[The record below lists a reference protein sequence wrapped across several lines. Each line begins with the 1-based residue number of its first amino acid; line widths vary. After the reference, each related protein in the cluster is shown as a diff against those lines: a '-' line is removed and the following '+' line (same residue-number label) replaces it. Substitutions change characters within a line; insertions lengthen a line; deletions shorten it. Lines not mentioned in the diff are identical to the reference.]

1 MSRLGFGPSNLR
13 FALACLGVAV
23 GLSAP
28 LGSNLRSEVLLADEA
43 ADPSARTQRA
53 EDVAARP
60 AAADQ
65 LAESDGSLSEAELR
79 RSIREIGYLST
90 FFGRLAAYEAAAER
104 RSYWEDLRLG
114 YAAAAGRLGR
124 LLDQG
129 GLTLADLPAG
139 RRGSLGE
146 AGIVIDTTLDG
157 AWQPEQLRRERAA
170 GEDDWRHSHRL
181 SAAIFE
187 GLAGLEGYERWIW
200 FDSHLKRSPTAGTLE
215 PGREAVAGPLLTRY
229 WFAKDWHLWASVAAK
244 AADERRLRT
253 LWTTRRDALAA
264 QAERAVEETRAKLG
278 TAWHAALAANWQ
290 QHVATAEEIAATFA
304 GVGAMAGFF
313 PEARGEAVEAEPEA
327 TPKPRDPTRR
337 EEITALRG
345 RLAELEGRIGQL
357 GGQLR
362 QSRDEASRLERELGA
377 ARDLAGAREAEDDR
391 LTRAYAELEAAQLA
405 DQQRLAELEAERKAS
420 LDRVAELEA
429 ARAADQSRVAQ
440 LELRLAALREE
451 LSASLEQS
459 SAIEGA
465 LSETQR
471 DAGSIGSEQDKL
483 RQLMQ
488 TQGRQIAAERRRVAE
503 LEQRLSTMV
512 AQLEESR
519 GEIDR
524 YQAQIQ
530 ENQGELSRYRDEMRA
545 TGEELSRYREELDAA
560 QDRQSESMLS
570 LARAFGT
577 GQTAVI
583 VLGVVLLLLS
593 VMTIAVLLRRT
604 AAAGATA
611 PVAPARD
618 RGGQA
623 AANGRTATR
632 NRTPSATPSRTA
644 EPDRAESEALAARK
658 DAPRDRLLALAGE
671 RIEVAIPILV
681 RSEALTDAD
690 LIGIIRRTTT
700 RHRLAIAM
708 RPTLSRGVVDALV
721 ATGDAKVAA
730 AVLQNDAAEITPEA
744 FGRLAEQAAAAPALK
759 AALLERPGLPAALRD
774 RLEDAAKPSE
784 TATAADATVAK
795 EERGLPETEVPSPA
809 AEAPQQDLAAKLQ
822 AAAAKLDAAAVEEAA
837 ARDRKATEAEPETR
851 SPAAA
856 DATEEDAPSAPA
868 ASGEVAPHALIE
880 ALRQGKLE
888 LFEALFGKMTGLR
901 PPRLQ
906 QVIYGAGG
914 ENLAIAC
921 RALGLGKPL
930 MTSIF
935 IWSRKGRADLG
946 VVNPRELSQAMTVF
960 DETSPEAAQD
970 MIAAWIEGD
979 AIPGE
984 WDRRLHGPAAE

>member
-23 GLSAP
+23 GVSAP

-43 ADPSARTQRA
+43 AASSARTQRA
-53 EDVAARP
+53 EAMGARP
-60 AAADQ
+60 AAARDQ

-79 RSIREIGYLST
+79 RSVRQIGYLST
-90 FFGRLAAYEAAAER
+90 FFGRLAAYETAAAR

-124 LLDQG
+124 LLDGG

-157 AWQPEQLRRERAA
+157 AWRPEQLRRDRAA
-170 GEDDWRHSHRL
+170 GADDWGHSLRL

-200 FDSHLKRSPTAGTLE
+200 FDAHLKRSPTAGTLE
-215 PGREAVAGPLLTRY
+215 PGSEAVAGPLLTRY
-229 WFAKDWHLWASVAAK
+229 WFARDWHLWASVAAR
-244 AADERRLRT
+244 AADERRLRA
-253 LWTTRRDALAA
+253 LWTTRRAALAA
-264 QAERAVEETRAKLG
+264 QASQAVEETRAKLG
-278 TAWHAALAANWQ
+278 EAWHAALAANWQ
-290 QHVATAEEIAATFA
+290 QQLAAAEEIAATFA

-313 PEARGEAVEAEPEA
+313 PEARDQGVGVEPGVA
-327 TPKPRDPTRR
+327 PKPQDPARR

-357 GGQLR
+357 GSQLR
-362 QSRDEASRLERELGA
+362 QSRGEASRLEKELGS
-377 ARDLAGAREAEDDR
+377 ARDLAEEREAKDDQ

-405 DQQRLAELEAERKAS
+405 DQRRLAELEAERRAS

-429 ARAADQSRVAQ
+429 ARAADQSRVAE

-465 LSETQR
+465 LSATQR
-471 DAGSIGSEQDKL
+471 DAGSIGSEQDRL

-503 LEQRLSTMV
+503 LEQRLSVLV

-570 LARAFGT
+570 LARSFST
-577 GQTAVI
+577 RQTAVI
-583 VLGVVLLLLS
+583 GLGIVLLLLS

-604 AAAGATA
+604 ATAGVAAPAAPAQDRRRQPAAGDRAA
-611 PVAPARD
+611 QRSQASSRPAK
-618 RGGQA
+618 
-623 AANGRTATR
+623 
-632 NRTPSATPSRTA
+632 P
-644 EPDRAESEALAARK
+644 EPAESEALAARR
-658 DAPRDRLLALAGE
+658 DPPRDRLLALAGE
-671 RIEVAIPILV
+671 RIEVAIPILI

-690 LIGIIRRTTT
+690 LIEIIRRTTT
-700 RHRLAIAM
+700 QHRMAIAM
-708 RPTLSRGVVDALV
+708 RPTLSRQVVDALV
-721 ATGDAKVAA
+721 ATEETEVAA
-730 AVLQNDAAEITPEA
+730 AVLQNSAAEITAET
-744 FGRLAEQAAAAPALK
+744 FGRLAGQALATPALK
-759 AALLERPGLPAALRD
+759 AALLKRPGLPAALRD
-774 RLEDAAKPSE
+774 RLEGAAAQPE
-784 TATAADATVAK
+784 APTAVGATASREDQ
-795 EERGLPETEVPSPA
+795 GLSE
-809 AEAPQQDLAAKLQ
+809 AEAPAQPAEEPRQDLAAKLQ
-822 AAAAKLDAAAVEEAA
+822 AAAAELDAAAEEAA
-837 ARDRKATEAEPETR
+837 TQDRKAAETEPESEAR
-851 SPAAA
+851 RAP
-856 DATEEDAPSAPA
+856 DAIEEDAPPAPA

-901 PPRLQ
+901 APRLQ
-906 QVIYGAGG
+906 EVIYGAGG

-930 MTSIF
+930 MTSIY

-946 VVNPRELSQAMTVF
+946 AVNPRELSNAMTVF
-960 DETSPEAAQD
+960 DETSPETARELTS
-970 MIAAWIEGD
+970 AWIEGE
-979 AIPGE
+979 AIPGA
-984 WDRRLHGPAAE
+984 WDRSLHDPAAE